1 MKRQTLRVWL
11 SAFSLC
17 ACVALSESV
26 PGEELPAEG
35 PQQTTGKRLFT
46 ESDPWIQ
53 TVSLKCTSGSLCV
66 ESGDSCGE
74 SACRY
79 SGSHLGCC
87 DALMTRARL
96 TNGLFGLSP
105 KLAEHGIMVDASYTN
120 FSQGVTRGGASRTF
134 RNGSKTDLFLM
145 ADTGKLGLWEGGLIQ
160 VHAVDWQI
168 GQNSINDAAGLAPV
182 NTNLLT
188 PTTAPSYG
196 LTTLL
201 LMQQLGDGWVAAAG
215 RYNSLDLWATLYPD
229 FGRGIDGFMNVST
242 LIPLSSAT
250 SLPFVSNLG
259 GVLKMGERGLE
270 SGFLV
275 LEGQNSP
282 TTAGLDF
289 PNGVTLLGLT
299 RKYSD
304 FGGLPGSHTLL
315 GTYATGDFTS
325 FDTDGW
331 EILPPGGVVPATKT
345 GTWMAAY
352 LAEQRLWVD
361 PCNEKRYAKMFGYVG
376 FSDEENTAFKMTT
389 SISIEAFGL
398 SDSRPNDRMGVAYF
412 YNALNTDFKNA
423 FALVTPVGDLQG
435 GEVYYNAQVTP
446 WFNLT
451 FDLQAVQ
458 PGVRS
463 LDTAVVLGLRAHV
476 RI

>member
-11 SAFSLC
+11 SAFTLC
-17 ACVALSESV
+17 AGVTLSEPV
-26 PGEELPAEG
+26 PGEELLAES
-35 PQQTTGKRLFT
+35 PQQTTAKRLFT

-53 TVSLKCTSGSLCV
+53 TVSLQCTDGGTCG

-74 SACRY
+74 TAWCDR
-79 SGSHLGCC
+79 GSHFGCC
-87 DALMTRARL
+87 DDLMTRTSL

-105 KLAEHGIMVDASYTN
+105 KLAEHGVMVDASYTN
-120 FSQGVTRGGASRTF
+120 FSQGVTRGGRRQTF
-134 RNGSKTDLFLM
+134 RNGSKTDLFLI

-160 VHAVDWQI
+160 VHAVDWQF
-168 GQNSINDAAGLAPV
+168 GQNSNGDAAGLAPV
-182 NTNLLT
+182 NANLLT
-188 PTTAPSYG
+188 PTITPAYG

-201 LMQQLGDGWVAAAG
+201 LMQQLADGWVVTAG
-215 RYNSLDLWATLYPD
+215 RYNALDLWATFYPD
-229 FGRGIDGFMNVST
+229 FGRGVDGFMNVSNM
-242 LIPLSSAT
+242 IPLSALT
-250 SLPFVSNLG
+250 SLPLISNTA

-270 SGFLV
+270 SGFVV
-275 LEGQNSP
+275 LESQYSP

-289 PNGVTLLGLT
+289 PNGVTLLGLA

-304 FGGLPGSHTLL
+304 FGGLPGSHTLI
-315 GTYATGDFTS
+315 GTYATGDYTS

-331 EILPPGGVVPATKT
+331 EILPPSGVVPATKT

-361 PCNEKRYAKMFGYVG
+361 PCNEKRYAKLYGYVA
-376 FSDEENTAFKMTT
+376 FSDEENTPFKVTT
-389 SISIEAFGL
+389 SISLEAFGVL
-398 SDSRPNDRMGVAYF
+398 DSRPNDRMGVAYF
-412 YNALNTDFKNA
+412 YNAVNQDFKNA
-423 FALVTPVGDLQG
+423 FALVTPIGDLQG

-451 FDLQAVQ
+451 FDLQTVNPA
-458 PGVRS
+458 VRS
-463 LDTAVVLGLRAHV
+463 LDTAVVLGLRAHI